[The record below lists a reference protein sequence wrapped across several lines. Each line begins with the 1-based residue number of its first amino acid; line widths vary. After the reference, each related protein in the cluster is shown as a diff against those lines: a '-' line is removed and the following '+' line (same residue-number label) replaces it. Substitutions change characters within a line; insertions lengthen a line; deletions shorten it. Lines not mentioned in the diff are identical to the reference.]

1 MAAENEKVKNKTAR
15 LRWELQD
22 LKVGFAAQNENL
34 EADYQK
40 QVDEMF
46 FYGYRCYMK
55 KHGIANDTLSFL
67 YDDENDESLSSP
79 AQGDRLVL
87 GDEHASWNGFSAE
100 DDFYGEQTWLL
111 FHFLTLVG
119 CGLDFHTCI
128 YNAYTFEF
136 FFFNM
141 IALINFSSNV
151 LSLLICSYYT
161 ISISNFY

>member
-111 FHFLTLVG
+111 FHFLTLAG

-136 FFFNM
+136 F
-141 IALINFSSNV
+141 SSIW
-151 LSLLICSYYT
+151 LHLLIFLQVCFIYSFVLT
-161 ISISNFY
+161 TLFP